1 MPPPSAQV
9 NFLADKSGKIVET
22 RRMTDTDTDFDRA
35 LITSAFDI
43 AASQGWRAVSVAA
56 AAREAGLDFATARAR
71 FGDTGAVLRKVGRL
85 ADRAALDGFE
95 PAATV
100 RETLFDLIMRRFDAM
115 LPMRPG
121 LAALLHALPAD
132 PLTALKLADATARSM
147 AWLLAAS
154 GVQTRGLRGA
164 VRVHGLV
171 AVWLF
176 ACRAFVTDE
185 NPDLTATMAALDRAL
200 DRAERAAGWLDG
212 ASTAAGT
219 PKPFPEDESF
229 AEETPATPAAHA

>member
-1 MPPPSAQV
+1 MPPPSARV

-22 RRMTDTDTDFDRA
+22 RRMTDTSTDFDRT

-43 AASQGWRAVSVAA
+43 AASQGWGAVSVAA

-71 FGDTGAVLRKVGRL
+71 FGDTSAILRRLGRL

-95 PAATV
+95 PAGTV

-121 LAALLHALPAD
+121 LTALLRALPTD
-132 PLTALKLADATARSM
+132 PLTALTLADATSRSM

-154 GVQTRGLRGA
+154 GVPTGGLRGA
-164 VRVHGLV
+164 LRVHGMT

-176 ACRAFVTDE
+176 AYRAFVTDE
-185 NPDLTATMAALDRAL
+185 SPDLTATMAALDRAL
-200 DRAERAAGWLDG
+200 DRAERAAGWFEG
-212 ASTAAGT
+212 TSPPSST

-229 AEETPATPAAHA
+229 ADETPATPAGHT